1 MTGFALSDQPGSA
14 DSIESPVPGALF
26 KAFGASA
33 AEHVPGLGTGAWLLT
48 GRAGVDVVVTPATP
62 AAIEVALAAA
72 DVAVG
77 PRVLDVL
84 DGWLVCERLH
94 GSHLTSLELRRP
106 CVLEELATMFARL
119 HSTTVSL
126 PAASMLDSLHQHTDQ
141 AAGSLDAGVA
151 EAVAWADAVLTDLA
165 ADSMRLV
172 PCHLDVAANVIAT
185 KDGLRF
191 IDFDFAALAD
201 AGQELGQVVWEAELD
216 EREAEHLVDAYAR
229 ETGFE
234 VQVAESATS

>member
-14 DSIESPVPGALF
+14 DSIESRVPVALF

-126 PAASMLDSLHQHTDQ
+126 PAASMLDSLPTVEERIRWHR
-141 AAGSLDAGVA
+141 ARA
-151 EAVAWADAVLTDLA
+151 EALRRELA
-165 ADSMRLV
+165 RW
-172 PCHLDVAANVIAT
+172 
-185 KDGLRF
+185 GL
-191 IDFDFAALAD
+191 
-201 AGQELGQVVWEAELD
+201 
-216 EREAEHLVDAYAR
+216 HPPAR
-229 ETGFE
+229 ERGRRRRE
-234 VQVAESATS
+234 EGASAN